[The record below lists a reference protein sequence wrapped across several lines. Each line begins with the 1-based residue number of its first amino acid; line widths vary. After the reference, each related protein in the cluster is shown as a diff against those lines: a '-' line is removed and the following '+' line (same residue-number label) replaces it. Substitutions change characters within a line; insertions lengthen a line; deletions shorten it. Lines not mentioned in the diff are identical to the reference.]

1 MSFPL
6 FSEEPFAFSSFV
18 LELTIGLDVSGFS
31 SGLAPHPVNA
41 QIHNPTATN
50 LLMFVFFILY
60 STFLIRY
67 ATIVKAN
74 HSKNPV
80 KKQENHHHFL
90 EDFYRLFCYTVYN

>member
-1 MSFPL
+1 MS
-6 FSEEPFAFSSFV
+6 FSSFV